1 MNSVKPSLGHPLL
14 ATVLAAAVASA
25 AAAGSQPAAAT
36 PDNGVIS
43 EAAAPRPGT
52 GKFVRRLVRDLRNSG
67 LEVSLGYPRLYTPED
82 CAYTYRVFQNC
93 YGNNPAAPYVIPVVE
108 PWPEEYV
115 DPAMKSGVARTR
127 RGYNSTYRLDP
138 TEAIIIF
145 GRMPP
150 PARYTALQTW
160 VWTTEW
166 LSDDSPWD
174 QDAWT
179 FFSKVAGPLI
189 QYLFTTVPRNQA
201 RVESFSSVDNNINN
215 VVMEKQ
221 SGPPWDEIRYF
232 VITPDQSMD
241 EAVRD
246 ALYNLGVDET
256 EIFTE
261 GIPES
266 FEGDPVGPLGLDEKA
281 VDFVTLL
288 RYAMPED
295 EQAADVWRR
304 TLPLNVLRVRRTGS
318 DAAVPYEAR
327 MADERIA
334 VDEVNDQELSNG
346 LTDLVDAVIARG
358 ESLGLTLDRP
368 PEPMAEILNDLGQ
381 FGPECRKI
389 GMNCLGD
396 GQDASYFLI
405 KPKPLDTGKF
415 YAVVSTLATETGNA
429 IYVGLSVN
437 DASRLNGVL
446 NISDIELQGSAGGYA
461 DAVTEPDKFFVYFF
475 TRDCD
480 AIVDLTDGACTTITR
495 GMVPL
500 AGDDLAPGDPSL
512 HGMFSAAVRAY
523 VALGSERGPDPSKQL
538 RPRVLTFSHA
548 DD

>member
-1 MNSVKPSLGHPLL
+1 MNSIKPSLGYSLL
-14 ATVLAAAVASA
+14 ATVLAGAVAFA
-25 AAAGSQPAAAT
+25 APAGSQRAAAT
-36 PDNGVIS
+36 PDNEVIS
-43 EAAAPRPGT
+43 QAALPKPGT
-52 GKFVRRLVRDLRNSG
+52 GRFVRRLVRDLRNSG
-67 LEVSLGYPRLYTPED
+67 LEVSLGYPRLYTEAD
-82 CAYTYRVFQNC
+82 CGYTYRVFQNC
-93 YGNNPAAPYVIPVVE
+93 YGNNPAAPYVIPVVQ
-108 PWPEEYV
+108 PWPEEFV
-115 DPAMKSGVARTR
+115 DPAMKSGIARTR
-127 RGYNSTYRLDP
+127 PGYNSIYRLDP
-138 TEAIIIF
+138 TEAIVFF

-174 QDAWT
+174 QDARA
-179 FFSKVAGPLI
+179 FFSKLPGNE
-189 QYLFTTVPRNQA
+189 T

-215 VVMEKQ
+215 VVMEKK

-246 ALYNLGVDET
+246 ALHNLGVDET

-295 EQAADVWRR
+295 ELAADVWRQ

-334 VDEVNDQELSNG
+334 VDEVNDQELSNA
-346 LTDLVDAVIARG
+346 LSDLVDAVITRG

-368 PEPMAEILNDLGQ
+368 PEPMAEILNELGQ
-381 FGPECRKI
+381 FGPDCRKI

-405 KPKPLDTGKF
+405 KPKPLDTGKI

-429 IYVGLSVN
+429 TYVGLSVN

-446 NISDIELQGSAGGYA
+446 NVSDIELKGSAGSYA
-461 DAVTEPDKFFVYFF
+461 DAVTDPDTFFVYFF

-480 AIVDLTDGACTTITR
+480 AIVDLTDDACTTITR
-495 GMVPL
+495 SMVPL
-500 AGDDLAPGDPSL
+500 ASDDQAPGDPNL

-523 VALGSERGPDPSKQL
+523 VALGSERGPDPTKQL
-538 RPRVLTFSHA
+538 RPQVLTFSHT
-548 DD
+548 DE